1 MDVEERYRRGR
12 ELVLEVWGREFGAE
26 VLRRQAELSPEL
38 ERQIVEYMYGDVWSQ
53 PSPPGPDRKTRSL
66 ATIGILCALNRA
78 HQLRVHLVGALNNGA
93 TEQEIEGIILMA
105 GLLAGF
111 PSSWDGLIAAHKV
124 FEEHRAG
131 AFHGSGVGEATAPS
145 FD

>member
-38 ERQIVEYMYGDVWSQ
+38 ERQIVEYMYGDVWSL

-93 TEQEIEGIILMA
+93 TEQEIEGILLMA

-131 AFHGSGVGEATAPS
+131 GFRGAGVGDATAPS
-145 FD
+145 FE